1 MTFSTLWGLLSPRLN
16 YTGMKWASYSLSC
29 CLYSHLLQLPSY
41 YRCDHTQ
48 PLSLFICRQL
58 VQHILSTSVVP
69 LNPSMLSCSFL
80 HQHMTPIVDTNVA
93 SFLNLI
99 IPSTNTTHGH
109 FSLIGKLAWL
119 CIRWHAFLH
128 DWKEKVCIFMTRWPL
143 WHHWLNVH
151 EFCPDL
157 RNLRE
162 VGEMEKTFLSWDAKE
177 SNLWPACCS
186 LVHKEQGFV
195 KQSSCGRQ
203 FTVYRASSPT
213 ERMPRTAIW
222 SRSPPTPVPQFTST
236 CWTTS
241 L

>member
-93 SFLNLI
+93 SFLNLV
-99 IPSTNTTHGH
+99 IPSTNATHGH
-109 FSLIGKLAWL
+109 FSLNGKLAWL

-128 DWKEKVCIFMTRWPL
+128 DWKEKSLYFYDQVTLVASLTQCPWILSRPQEFTRGR
-143 WHHWLNVH
+143 
-151 EFCPDL
+151 
-157 RNLRE
+157 RNGENLFKLGCKRE
-162 VGEMEKTFLSWDAKE
+162 QLVACMLFLGPQRTRLCKAK
-177 SNLWPACCS
+177 
-186 LVHKEQGFV
+186 
-195 KQSSCGRQ
+195 
-203 FTVYRASSPT
+203 
-213 ERMPRTAIW
+213 
-222 SRSPPTPVPQFTST
+222 
-236 CWTTS
+236 
-241 L
+241 